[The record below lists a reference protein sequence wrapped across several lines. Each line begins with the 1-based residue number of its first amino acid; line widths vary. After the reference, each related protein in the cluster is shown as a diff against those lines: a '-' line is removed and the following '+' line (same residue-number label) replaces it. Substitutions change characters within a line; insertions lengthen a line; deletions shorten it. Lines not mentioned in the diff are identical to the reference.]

1 MLSSLKDVKYA
12 SHVPNCRFSPP
23 FRTVFLGIFKI
34 GIFDFQKP
42 AKGRTKAVSVAF
54 LIYLGTKC

>member
-1 MLSSLKDVKYA
+1 MPRTF
-12 SHVPNCRFSPP
+12 PNCRFSPP